1 MAQRYDYLVV
11 GAGLFGCV
19 FARIMKDAGYDVM
32 VMDRRNHTGGNCYTE
47 EVEGIMVHRYGP
59 HIFHTNNK
67 KVWDFMNRYTVFNNF
82 INRPIAMY
90 GPDVYSLP
98 FNMYTFNK
106 LFGVV
111 TPEEAMALMERETR
125 PYRTVVPQNLEE
137 QALSMVGSTLYNIL
151 VKGYTQKQW
160 DRPCTELPPEIIK
173 RLPLRF
179 TYDNNYYNA
188 EYQGIPDYVALF
200 SQLLRGIPFA
210 LGCDYLE
217 DKEYNDRHA
226 KRVLFTGPID
236 EFFEYE
242 LGALEY
248 RSLRFESQVLQVPD
262 YQGNAVVNYTGS
274 EVPWTRIVEHKHFSP
289 VDVPCTVITKEFSQK
304 WTRGTEPFYPINDE
318 RNNWLYQQY
327 QEFAKEETDV
337 IFGGRLGEYRYYDM
351 DVIVEKAMQ
360 LAAKEIAHEWE

>member
-1 MAQRYDYLVV
+1 MTYDYLVV
-11 GAGLFGCV
+11 GAGLFGCT
-19 FARIMKDAGYDVM
+19 FARKMADCGHSVM
-32 VMDRRNHTGGNCYTE
+32 VIDRRNTIGGNCYTE
-47 EVEGIMVHRYGP
+47 DVDGIEVHSYGP
-59 HIFHTNNK
+59 HIFHTNNDE
-67 KVWDFMNRYTVFNNF
+67 VWNFLNRYTHVNNF
-82 INRPIAMY
+82 INRVVATYGGDMY
-90 GPDVYSLP
+90 SMP

-111 TPEEAMALMERETR
+111 TPVAAKRIMEEQTRE
-125 PYRTVVPQNLEE
+125 YRVHGPKNLEE
-137 QALSMVGSTLYNIL
+137 QALSMVGKTIYDVL
-151 VKGYTQKQW
+151 VKGYTEKQW
-160 DRPCTELPPEIIK
+160 GKSCTELPPEIIK

-188 EYQGIPDYVALF
+188 KYQGIPDFVLLF
-200 SQLLRGIPFA
+200 SNLLKGIPFA

-226 KRVLFTGPID
+226 KKVLFTGPID
-236 EFFEYE
+236 EFFEFE

-248 RSLRFESQVLQVPD
+248 RSLRFESQVLPLPD

-304 WTRGTEPFYPINDE
+304 WTRGAEPFYPINDE
-318 RNNWLYQQY
+318 RNNRLYQQY
-327 QEFAKEETDV
+327 QELAKEETDV